1 VELQGSMSETRAAA
15 DGTER
20 LATDEI
26 RKAAVGAA
34 LFAIVLAAVDTFAGS
49 SNGGIVELVIVAA
62 VVAVAAA
69 GVFLWGVPW
78 ALTLEEPGAAVVAV
92 LSSLLGLLTVV
103 IFWSGLPPV
112 FAVAG
117 ILIGRG
123 ERSAYEGRFYAQA
136 AIVMGV
142 AALVL
147 DVVQV
152 FLDIV

>member
-1 VELQGSMSETRAAA
+1 MTEAGAAPDGVGSPT
-15 DGTER
+15 
-20 LATDEI
+20 TDEI
-26 RKAAVGAA
+26 RKAGGGAA
-34 LFAIVLAAVDTFAGS
+34 LFALVLAAVDTFAGS
-49 SNGGIVELVIVAA
+49 SNGGIVELAIVAA
-62 VVAVAAA
+62 VIVVGAA

-92 LSSLLGLLTVV
+92 LASLLGLLTVV

-117 ILIGRG
+117 IVLGRK
-123 ERSAYEGRFYAQA
+123 ERNAYEGRFYAQA

-152 FLDIV
+152 ILDIF

>member
-1 VELQGSMSETRAAA
+1 MSETRAAA
-15 DGTER
+15 DGTGS
-20 LATDEI
+20 LTTDEI
-26 RKAAVGAA
+26 RKAAGAA
-34 LFAIVLAAVDTFAGS
+34 VLFAVVLAAVDTFAGS
-49 SNGGIVELVIVAA
+49 SNGAVVELVIVAA

-69 GVFLWGVPW
+69 GVFLWGIPW

-92 LSSLLGLLTVV
+92 LAALLGLLTVV

-117 ILIGRG
+117 ILLGRR
-123 ERSAYEGRFYAQA
+123 EQNAYEGRFYARA

-152 FLDIV
+152 ILDIV

>member
-1 VELQGSMSETRAAA
+1 MTETRTAA
-15 DGTER
+15 DGTGTLTTE
-20 LATDEI
+20 EI
-26 RKAAVGAA
+26 RKFAAGAV
-34 LFAIVLAAVDTFAGS
+34 LFAVVLAAIDTFAGS

-69 GVFLWGVPW
+69 GVFLWGIPW

-92 LSSLLGLLTVV
+92 LSSLLALLTVV

-117 ILIGRG
+117 ILLGRR
-123 ERSAYEGRFYAQA
+123 ERNAYEGRVYAQA
-136 AIVMGV
+136 AIVMGI